1 MTEYRTYNGMKNK
14 TPNYHLDAS
23 RKYDNK
29 LDNIRLRLPAG
40 YNQLMKDYISE
51 HSEYSSVND
60 LIRKLIEEKLEIN
73 NDHVL

>member
-1 MTEYRTYNGMKNK
+1 MTEYREYNGVKNK